1 MVPST
6 LNFARGSSSKK
17 SESAMLTE
25 TFGTCFKNTCDH
37 TSAAAYKTETKTFQ
51 HFICSKVRTLQM
63 YSVKFETQWKN
74 VHWAVLPY
82 CTRLLD
88 CEFQHI
94 PHCSFSLCLK
104 FYCMYLQCKVLRM
117 FAFFKHA
124 WQPRCV
130 LWSLSITI
138 GSQNFWKTYLSTFI
152 SNNCTQILSDSLS
165 ESRPL
170 SNLD

>member
-51 HFICSKVRTLQM
+51 RFICSKVRTLQM
-63 YSVKFETQWKN
+63 YTVKFETRWKT
-74 VHWAVLPY
+74 VHWTVLHY

-94 PHCSFSLCLK
+94 DLFHFVLNSTVCICSV
-104 FYCMYLQCKVLRM
+104 KVLTGCLN
-117 FAFFKHA
+117 AK
-124 WQPRCV
+124 PDV
-130 LWSLSITI
+130 L
-138 GSQNFWKTYLSTFI
+138 NTY
-152 SNNCTQILSDSLS
+152 
-165 ESRPL
+165 
-170 SNLD
+170 